1 MIHDAGFTCAFCG
14 EWNDTTVD
22 GSVGDGQSYIEDCQ
36 VCCRPNVL
44 DVVIDP
50 EAGTA
55 MITAR
60 YEG

>member
-1 MIHDAGFTCAFCG
+1 VIHDAGFACGYCG

-22 GSVGDGQSYIEDCQ
+22 GSVGGGQSYIEDCQ

-44 DVVIDP
+44 RIELDAEDGSTRID
-50 EAGTA
+50 AQ
-55 MITAR
+55 